1 MDSNLG
7 FLGRRPGR
15 AGRNR
20 CASCSGTVSHEDGKQ
35 RDAGLMPDRDWCAL
49 ILCREKVPALIAVL
63 TRWPHKARRAEGNG
77 PTTGSSG
84 NVIGSHP
91 PVTFV
96 DWQGSH

>member
-1 MDSNLG
+1 
-7 FLGRRPGR
+7 
-15 AGRNR
+15 
-20 CASCSGTVSHEDGKQ
+20 
-35 RDAGLMPDRDWCAL
+35 MPERDWSAL

-63 TRWPHKARRAEGNG
+63 KMAGTRPAGRKGTG

-91 PVTFV
+91 PGTFV